1 MKLSIF
7 DNSCIKEITEEK
19 LTKLLKSVKSDLAVS
34 QMGGNGP
41 GNKLFSDT
49 LLLSYIVQ
57 KLWNDLEDMKSK
69 KGSNESYN

>member
-1 MKLSIF
+1 MSILVF

-19 LTKLLKSVKSDLAVS
+19 LTKVLKSVKSDLAIS
-34 QMGGNGP
+34 QMGGNGS

-57 KLWNDLEDMKSK
+57 KLWNDLENMKSK
-69 KGSNESYN
+69 KGTND